1 MQLISYESVHQ
12 GYIVMGEHV
21 GNVFS
26 DGKTLKQ
33 HQARE

>member
-21 GNVFS
+21 GNASS

-33 HQARE
+33 HKARE